1 MKNVIVISET
11 IYKPLRKHLFQSRV
25 EQGAFLFARTET
37 DAAELRLIVENHY
50 LVPARGWEVQME
62 VYLQMRD
69 SERAKIMKRA
79 RDKNLAAIDC
89 HSHPGAGGDV
99 WFSPSDVAGI
109 TEFAQYA
116 RWKLVG
122 KPFAAVVWGEES
134 LDAVIWQGEFTQADR
149 IDDVRIIGKSPL
161 TLIPNGSW
169 FESARGKHRFS
180 GYE

>member
-1 MKNVIVISET
+1 MKKVIVIPGT
-11 IYKPLRKHLFQSRV
+11 KYRVLRRHLFQNKV
-25 EQGAFLFARTET
+25 EQGAFLFARTEAT
-37 DAAELRLIVENHY
+37 PTELRMIVEDHY
-50 LVPARGWEVQME
+50 LVPAHGWEVQME

-79 RDKNLAAIDC
+79 GNKNLAAIDC

-99 WFSPSDVAGI
+99 WFSPSDVVGI

-134 LDAVIWQGEFTQADR
+134 LDAVIWHGEFSEAER
-149 IDDVRIIGKSPL
+149 VDDVRIVGKSPL
-161 TLIPNGSW
+161 SLIPNCSW
-169 FESARGKHRFS
+169 FKSSRGKHRFS